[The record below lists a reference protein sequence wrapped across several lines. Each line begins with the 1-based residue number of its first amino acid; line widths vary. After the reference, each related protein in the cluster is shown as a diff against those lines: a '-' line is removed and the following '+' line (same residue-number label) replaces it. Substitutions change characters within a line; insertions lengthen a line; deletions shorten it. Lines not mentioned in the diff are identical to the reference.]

1 MYRNIYICVCCTNG
15 TYETT
20 SSEILPQPATAEP
33 LGEIPELW
41 PRVTDRHGRGRRS
54 AHRRSRWAPGSS
66 RGPCPW
72 KIMVMTICWSKRA
85 QTHTLHVYIY
95 IIHKIRLYLSIDSF
109 ATHCARQLWL
119 AYFQLPL
126 APIFSQRTSTDQVDP
141 PHIIQWSP
149 AAMPG
154 RTWCLGE
161 AHHSACWDNQSPHG
175 LNGPG
180 WIIRSIR
187 FENWFLPPVMA
198 RNTSYK

>member
-1 MYRNIYICVCCTNG
+1 MGLMKQHHPKFSLN
-15 TYETT
+15 
-20 SSEILPQPATAEP
+20 PQPPNHSGRFRSYGHGSLIGTVEA
-33 LGEIPELW
+33 GEARIEGVAGRPAARED
-41 PRVTDRHGRGRRS
+41 PAHGKS
-54 AHRRSRWAPGSS
+54 WWWLYADLNAH
-66 RGPCPW
+66 
-72 KIMVMTICWSKRA
+72 
-85 QTHTLHVYIY
+85 THTHCMFIY